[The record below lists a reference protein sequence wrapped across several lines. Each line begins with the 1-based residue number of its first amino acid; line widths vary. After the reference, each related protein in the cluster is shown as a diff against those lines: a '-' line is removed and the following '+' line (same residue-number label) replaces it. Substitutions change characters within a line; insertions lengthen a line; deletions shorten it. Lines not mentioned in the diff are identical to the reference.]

1 MALNSPRFKLLHP
14 PHPYNYSAQKL
25 NQLEADLVST
35 ARMWAVDE
43 VRAAMAH
50 QLNDPLTALLLYL
63 HEIKERGGHSA
74 GTEAAPNS
82 VREIMDKALHEA
94 ERVCGIMERM
104 GHTFEAPVDD
114 ETAIARGRDAIDSWM
129 RNSNAERNGYAPAA
143 LAALP
148 GSGHRAL
155 TPREREVLGLIISGA
170 SNKEGAHQLG
180 ITTRTFEV
188 HRAHIMEKLGA
199 KNAADLVRM
208 ALSRDG

>member
-1 MALNSPRFKLLHP
+1 MALNTPRFKLQP
-14 PHPYNYSAQKL
+14 SPHPFNYSAHKL

-35 ARMWAVDE
+35 ARTWAVDE
-43 VRAAMAH
+43 VRAAIAH

-63 HEIKERGGHSA
+63 HEIKERGEPSA

-104 GHTFEAPVDD
+104 GHTFEATADD
-114 ETAIARGRDAIDSWM
+114 ESAIARGRDAIDSWM
-129 RNSNAERNGYAPAA
+129 QNSNTEGSRYAPAA
-143 LAALP
+143 PP

-208 ALSRDG
+208 ALSKGG

>member
-1 MALNSPRFKLLHP
+1 MALNSPRFRLLP
-14 PHPYNYSAQKL
+14 SPHPSSYSAQKL
-25 NQLEADLVST
+25 NQLETDLVST

-43 VRAAMAH
+43 VRAAIAH

-63 HEIKERGGHSA
+63 HEIKERGEHSA

-82 VREIMDKALHEA
+82 VREIMDKAFHEA

-104 GHTFEAPVDD
+104 GHTFEVPVAD
-114 ETAIARGRDAIDSWM
+114 EIAIARGRDAIDSWT
-129 RNSNAERNGYAPAA
+129 RHSNVEGNGSAPAA
-143 LAALP
+143 PP
-148 GSGHRAL
+148 GSSHRVL

-208 ALSRDG
+208 ALSKDG

>member
-1 MALNSPRFKLLHP
+1 MALNSPRFKLLHS
-14 PHPYNYSAQKL
+14 PHPFNYSAHKL

-63 HEIKERGGHSA
+63 HEIKKRVGHSA
-74 GTEAAPNS
+74 GTEAAPNP
-82 VREIMDKALHEA
+82 VQEIMDKALHEA
-94 ERVCGIMERM
+94 ERVCEIMGRM

-114 ETAIARGRDAIDSWM
+114 ESAIVRGRDAIDSWM
-129 RNSNAERNGYAPAA
+129 RNGNAERNGHAPV
-143 LAALP
+143 ALP
-148 GSGHRAL
+148 GSGHRVL

-188 HRAHIMEKLGA
+188 HRAHIREKLGA

-208 ALSRDG
+208 ALSKDG

>member
-1 MALNSPRFKLLHP
+1 MALNGPRFQLLP
-14 PHPYNYSAQKL
+14 SPHPFNYSARKL
-25 NQLEADLVST
+25 SQLEADLVST

-43 VRAAMAH
+43 VRAAIAH

-74 GTEAAPNS
+74 GTEAGPNS
-82 VREIMDKALHEA
+82 VQEIMDKALHEA

-104 GHTFEAPVDD
+104 GHTFEVPADD
-114 ETAIARGRDAIDSWM
+114 ETAIGRGRDAIDSWM
-129 RNSNAERNGYAPAA
+129 RHGNAESNGHAPAA
-143 LAALP
+143 PP
-148 GSGHRAL
+148 GSSRRVL
-155 TPREREVLGLIISGA
+155 TPREREVLDLIISGA

-208 ALSRDG
+208 ALSGDG

>member
-1 MALNSPRFKLLHP
+1 MALNGPRFQLQP
-14 PHPYNYSAQKL
+14 SPHPFNYSARKL

-35 ARMWAVDE
+35 ARTWAVDE

-50 QLNDPLTALLLYL
+50 QLNDPLTALLFYL
-63 HEIKERGGHSA
+63 HELKERGGHSA
-74 GTEAAPNS
+74 DAEAGQNS
-82 VREIMDKALHEA
+82 MREIMDKALHEA

-104 GHTFEAPVDD
+104 GHTFEVPADE

-129 RNSNAERNGYAPAA
+129 RNSSAESNGYAPAA
-143 LAALP
+143 SP
-148 GSGHRAL
+148 GSSHRVL
-155 TPREREVLGLIISGA
+155 TPREREVLDLIVNGA

-208 ALSRDG
+208 ALSKDG

>member
-1 MALNSPRFKLLHP
+1 MALNSPRFRLLP
-14 PHPYNYSAQKL
+14 SPHPFNYSAQRL
-25 NQLEADLVST
+25 NQLETDLVSA

-82 VREIMDKALHEA
+82 VQEIMDKALHEA

-104 GHTFEAPVDD
+104 GHTFEAPMDD
-114 ETAIARGRDAIDSWM
+114 ETAIARGRDAIDSWV
-129 RNSNAERNGYAPAA
+129 RNSNAERNGHAPVAA
-143 LAALP
+143 R
-148 GSGHRAL
+148 GSGHRVL
-155 TPREREVLGLIISGA
+155 TPREREVLGLIISGS

-208 ALSRDG
+208 ALSKDG